1 MMKTRV
7 FLMVF
12 FATVMLL
19 QSCSGICRFC
29 LKRYA
34 HTTGVEPD
42 TITLHKSDTVR
53 FERVVEIKV
62 PGDTILRYI
71 SIPANDSVT
80 TLYTADSAL
89 SVSVA
94 RVDSQLLISAIRQP
108 QTVQE
113 VVRWDTIVQW
123 RDTVIC
129 PPQLYLDDPPAK
141 GDFLDKLPPSAI
153 WFLII
158 GAFIAGML
166 FRQFMYKFPL

>member
-1 MMKTRV
+1 
-7 FLMVF
+7 MVL

-19 QSCSGICRFC
+19 HSCSGICRAC

-34 HTTGVEPD
+34 HRTNLDPD

-71 SIPANDSVT
+71 TIPANDST
-80 TLYTADSAL
+80 TTIYTEDSAL
-89 SVSVA
+89 SVTIG

-153 WFLII
+153 WFLFF
-158 GAFIAGML
+158 GCFVGGML

>member
-1 MMKTRV
+1 
-7 FLMVF
+7 MVVL
-12 FATVMLL
+12 ATAMLL
-19 QSCSGICRFC
+19 HSCSGICRFC

-34 HTTGVEPD
+34 HTTGVDPD
-42 TITLHKSDTVR
+42 TIRLHQTDTIR
-53 FERVVEIKV
+53 MERVVEIKV

-89 SVSVA
+89 SVTVA
-94 RVDSQLLISAIRQP
+94 RVDSQLLISAIRQA
-108 QTVQE
+108 QTVRD

-153 WFLII
+153 WFLLI
-158 GAFIAGML
+158 GCFVGGML
-166 FRQFMYKFPL
+166 FRQFMLKFPL